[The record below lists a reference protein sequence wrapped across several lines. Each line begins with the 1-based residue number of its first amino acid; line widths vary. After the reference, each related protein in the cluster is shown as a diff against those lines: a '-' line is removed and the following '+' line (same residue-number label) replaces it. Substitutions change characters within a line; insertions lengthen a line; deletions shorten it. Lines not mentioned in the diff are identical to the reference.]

1 MFQSNV
7 VCIISIKIR
16 QNHTR
21 YFTYFK
27 CITPQNRHFDQSSS
41 FGMISG
47 CLRNDIGIFITRK
60 NEFYT
65 NAFFMN
71 FHAPASAL
79 TGRVFKIHDF
89 FGMIL

>member
-1 MFQSNV
+1 MFQPNV
-7 VCIISIKIR
+7 ACITNIKIA
-16 QNHTR
+16 QNILPILNAP
-21 YFTYFK
+21 F
-27 CITPQNRHFDQSSS
+27 PQNRHFDQSSS

-71 FHAPASAL
+71 FRAPASA
-79 TGRVFKIHDF
+79 R
-89 FGMIL
+89 